1 MAIATYSELKSSLEV
16 WLNRE
21 GDTSLIPVI
30 PDFISLAEA
39 QIARD
44 VRHWRQEKRVTTT
57 VNEQYENLPIDW
69 LGMIQIQLTG
79 GGKLQV
85 ISASELQDRKQSSQT
100 PNKPRFYRLTADQI
114 ELYPVPD
121 TGYEVSM
128 QYYARVP
135 ALTDSDSPNWI
146 LTEYPDV
153 YLYGALIHA
162 APYLLDDSRLNVW
175 ATLYQNAVQALNK
188 DNEQSRVSGPFV
200 IGVAR

>member
-135 ALTDSDSPNWI
+135 ALTDSDSQNWI

>member
-1 MAIATYSELKSSLEV
+1 MAITTYSELKSSIET

-69 LGMIQIQLTG
+69 LAMIQIQLTE
-79 GGKLQV
+79 GGKLQS
-85 ISASELQDRKQSSQT
+85 ISASELQDRKQLSRV
-100 PNKPRFYRLTADQI
+100 PNKPQFFRLTADQI
-114 ELYPVPD
+114 ELYPIPN
-121 TGYEVSM
+121 TGYEASM

-135 ALTDSDSPNWI
+135 ALTDADPYNWI

-162 APYLLDDSRLNVW
+162 APYLLDDNRLEVW
-175 ATLYQNAVQALNK
+175 ASLYQSAVSALNK

-200 IGVAR
+200 IGAPR